1 MRLPGRAGRF
11 GATVMPQPAIT
22 ARAMPHDDATHDSPF
37 AIGWDHAHYGL
48 TPPLERLCIN
58 PRLRHG
64 FQAGR
69 AAFGGRTLAAST
81 PVREWL
87 ALRLDALAA
96 GCALETVRLT
106 PGYLA
111 RLAVPHCPITRE
123 PLATTADAG
132 GWRVARVRRDAGY
145 AAGNLARLGVRA
157 DAAQARLGQA
167 EALDLLR
174 VGEADANERH
184 AGLTLAQAR
193 RLAVLRSFVQ
203 PLSHEAAALP
213 LLVLPPP
220 GLLLFNP
227 LQALQCCVTRAW
239 GEPTPN
245 QRLAA
250 LREALQ
256 GAASQDAFDA
266 FVAAYHAALA
276 ETTPAGSAPATRW
289 ALEDAWAD
297 GRVLGRWKRFA
308 RALTAARC
316 EALLLRLEPQ
326 GMLQRPD
333 ALATEGWALESGGRA
348 GLPRRLASR
357 PPVVSAAA
365 QRPAPSSRPGCATAP
380 ALPPAGA
387 VTGRAH
393 QRNLF
398 TH

>member
-1 MRLPGRAGRF
+1 MPLP
-11 GATVMPQPAIT
+11 ATT
-22 ARAMPHDDATHDSPF
+22 ARAMAQDDTTHDSPF
-37 AIGWDHAHYGL
+37 AVGWDHAHHGL

-69 AAFGGRTLAAST
+69 AAFGRRSLSAST

-96 GCALETVRLT
+96 GCAFETVRLT
-106 PGYLA
+106 PRYLA
-111 RLAVPHCPITRE
+111 KLAVTHCPITRE
-123 PLATTADAG
+123 PFATAAAAAD

-145 AAGNLARLGVRA
+145 AAGNLARLGLRA
-157 DAAQARLGQA
+157 DAAQARLGSA
-167 EALDLLR
+167 KATELLCA
-174 VGEADANERH
+174 GEAGANERH

-193 RLAVLRSFVQ
+193 RLAVLRSLVQ
-203 PLSHEAAALP
+203 PLSHEAAMLP

-227 LQALQCCVTRAW
+227 LQALQCCVTRAF
-239 GEPTPN
+239 GEATPN
-245 QRLAA
+245 RRLAA
-250 LREALQ
+250 VRGALED
-256 GAASQDAFDA
+256 AASQGAFDA

-276 ETTPAGSAPATRW
+276 EAAPDRSTPASRW

-308 RALTAARC
+308 RTLTAARC
-316 EALLLRLEPQ
+316 EALLLRLAPQ
-326 GMLQRPD
+326 DMLQRPD
-333 ALATEGWALESGGRA
+333 ALATEGWALASSGRA
-348 GLPRRLASR
+348 GPPRRLASR
-357 PPVVSAAA
+357 LPAVSAAG
-365 QRPAPSSRPGCATAP
+365 QRPAPSSRPESATAP

-387 VTGRAH
+387 MAGRLR

>member
-1 MRLPGRAGRF
+1 MS
-11 GATVMPQPAIT
+11 QPATT
-22 ARAMPHDDATHDSPF
+22 ARAVPHDDATHDSPF
-37 AIGWDHAHYGL
+37 AIGWDHAHYRL

-69 AAFGGRTLAAST
+69 AAFGGRTLAASA

-96 GCALETVRLT
+96 GCAFETVRLT
-106 PGYLA
+106 PNYLA
-111 RLAVPHCPITRE
+111 RLAVAHCPITRE
-123 PLATTADAG
+123 PLAAVAGAAD

-157 DAAQARLGQA
+157 NAAQARLGQA
-167 EALDLLR
+167 EALALLR
-174 VGEADANERH
+174 VGAAGAQERH

-227 LQALQCCVTRAW
+227 LQALQRCITRAF
-239 GEPTPN
+239 GEATPN
-245 QRLAA
+245 QRLAV
-250 LREALQ
+250 LREALED
-256 GAASQDAFDA
+256 AASQAAFDA

-276 ETTPAGSAPATRW
+276 EAAPAGAAPATRW

-308 RALTAARC
+308 RTLTASRC

-326 GMLQRPD
+326 AVQRPD
-333 ALATEGWALESGGRA
+333 ALATEGWALASGGRA
-348 GLPRRLASR
+348 GLPRMQPPRLRA
-357 PPVVSAAA
+357 VANAAH
-365 QRPAPSSRPGCATAP
+365 RPAPSDRSNRAVVP
-380 ALPPAGA
+380 ALPPAEPMA
-387 VTGRAH
+387 ARAR